1 VADVFHDRH
10 ARGRTKTGWLD
21 AHRTFSFG
29 SFNDPTRMGFRAL
42 RVINE
47 DVIAGGSGFPEH
59 AHDHFDILTFM
70 LAGTLEHSDSAGH
83 RGLLHADDVQLI
95 NAGSGIRHAE
105 RNPSPDVPTHLFQIW
120 LHADA
125 DEAPPRYQLLRG
137 ALQPGSTEPRL
148 IADPGEQEGVLR
160 LRAPV
165 RIWASRAEPGSPC
178 AHTVAPGR
186 FGWLQL
192 LEGIVEVDAGPEA
205 AALELR
211 GSDALQL
218 TTVRHLTIKPM
229 TAAAWLWFDL
239 P

>member
-1 VADVFHDRH
+1 
-10 ARGRTKTGWLD
+10 
-21 AHRTFSFG
+21 
-29 SFNDPTRMGFRAL
+29 MGFRAL

-83 RGLLHADDVQLI
+83 RGLLHAGDVQLI
-95 NAGSGIRHAE
+95 SAGSGIRHAE
-105 RNPSPDVPTHLFQIW
+105 RNPAPDVPTHLFQIW

-125 DEAPPRYQLLRG
+125 DDAPPRYQLLRG
-137 ALQPGSTEPRL
+137 ALQPGSPQPRL
-148 IADPGEQEGVLR
+148 VAGPGEQDGTLR

-178 AHTVAPGR
+178 AQALMPGR

-192 LEGIVEVDAGPEA
+192 LEGVVDVDAGPEVG
-205 AALELR
+205 ALELR
-211 GSDALQL
+211 GGDALQL
-218 TTVRHLTIKPM
+218 ATVRQLTIRPM